1 VHPTQP
7 LRPTQ
12 PILSADSTPQRRR
25 NFSLRKSFAF
35 ALTILFAIATAA
47 TADTLYYHHI
57 FFDNSLEHD
66 AYFYSSGNASAPS
79 TLNLIHGKLPV
90 ETRFFYTPPNA
101 LRLEWTSARTGGW
114 DARIDVMRF
123 RDREINFIGGNLF
136 FWCYSPDGIPARAL
150 PEIRISDT
158 NSQFSRALKLREFI
172 GDLSAN
178 HWTQVKIPL
187 AEFSTASIHDLD
199 PNLLESIVFTQDE
212 ADKTPHTLILDEFK
226 IDTDQATALS
236 SASSDGTTI
245 SATER
250 HLGAAPSS
258 LQEGAGLDSTSAQ
271 NSLSSQT
278 RNADST
284 SHSTST
290 QTIPPPQNL
299 KAVGYERHVDLKW
312 DAVPDDQVERYI
324 IYRSLDNERTFQPI
338 GTQVRGITRFTDYLG
353 VPPQTAHYKVAA
365 SDSSYDQSPQSNS
378 VSATT
383 RAYTDDELL
392 TMLQEE
398 CFRYYYE
405 GAHPDSGTTL
415 ENIPG
420 DDRIV
425 ATGASGFGIMAL
437 IVGVDRHFITREEG
451 IARMQKIVAFLET
464 APRYHGVWSH
474 FMDGHTG
481 ASLPVFSMFDNA
493 GDLVETAFLVEGLLA
508 ARQYFRGDN
517 SAERD
522 LYSRITQLWN
532 TVKWDWYRRSPDSD
546 ALFWHWSPEFAWHIN
561 HRITGYNEAMIIYLL
576 AIASPT
582 HSVPADLYYS
592 GWAGQSAAAVNYR
605 RGWSG
610 DNSAA
615 TKSKSATTKEKAAT
629 SSIAKS
635 AASSATKDN
644 RGTNARANSA
654 ATKNSGEAKRSG
666 VATAGDEYLNGHSYF
681 GIKLDVGVGSGGP
694 LFYTHYSFMG
704 FDPRGLRD
712 RYTNYFDNN
721 RNMALINRAW
731 VVANPKHFAGYNAEN
746 WGLTASDGPNGYL
759 AHAPDEP
766 DDDGTMTPTGALS
779 SFPYTPEASMAALKY
794 FYRDKGADIWGIYGP
809 RDAFNE
815 SDDWISPIY
824 MGLNQAPIVVMIENY
839 RSGLIWKLFMSNPE
853 IQPMLD
859 KIGFRKDLAP
869 QRAR

>member
-1 VHPTQP
+1 V
-7 LRPTQ
+7 RRF
-12 PILSADSTPQRRR
+12 SKTPAPESPQCHHKI
-25 NFSLRKSFAF
+25 FSLKP
-35 ALTILFAIATAA
+35 FAIALAILFVITAA
-47 TADTLYYHHI
+47 TTADTLYYHHI

-90 ETRFFYTPPNA
+90 ENKFFYTPPNA
-101 LRLEWTSARTGGW
+101 LRLEWTSARSGGW
-114 DARIDVMRF
+114 DATVDVMRF

-136 FWCYSPDGIPARAL
+136 FWCYSPQGIPSRAL

-172 GDLSAN
+172 GDLPAN

-187 AEFSTASIHDLD
+187 AEFASASIHDLD

-212 ADKTPHTLILDEFK
+212 ADKTPHTLILDEIK
-226 IDTDQATALS
+226 IDTDAAT
-236 SASSDGTTI
+236 
-245 SATER
+245 
-250 HLGAAPSS
+250 AAPSAS
-258 LQEGAGLDSTSAQ
+258 AQGAPPSVSEGGGLDSTSTH
-271 NSLSSQT
+271 NSPS
-278 RNADST
+278 
-284 SHSTST
+284 
-290 QTIPPPQNL
+290 PQNL
-299 KAVGYERHVDLKW
+299 KATAYERHIDLKW
-312 DAVPDDQVERYI
+312 DPVPDDHVERYI
-324 IYRSLDNERTFQPI
+324 IFRSLDDGRTYQPI
-338 GTQVRGITRFTDYLG
+338 GTQVRGITRFSDYLG
-353 VPPQTAHYKVAA
+353 APPRTATYRVEA
-365 SDSSYDQSPQSNS
+365 SDASYEESSASNTA
-378 VSATT
+378 SATT
-383 RAYTDDELL
+383 HPLTDDELL

-425 ATGASGFGIMAL
+425 ATGASGFGIMSL
-437 IVGVDRHFITREEG
+437 VVGVDRGFITRDEG
-451 IARMQKIVAFLET
+451 LTRLNKIVTFLEK

-493 GDLVETAFLVEGLLA
+493 GDLVETAFLVEGLLT
-508 ARQYFRGDN
+508 ARQYFHRDTP
-517 SAERD
+517 SERD
-522 LYSRITQLWN
+522 LYDRIERLWN
-532 TVKWDWYRRSPDSD
+532 TVEWDWYRRTPDGD

-576 AIASPT
+576 AIAAPT
-582 HSVPADLYYS
+582 HGVPADLYYT

-605 RGWSG
+605 RGWSP
-610 DNSAA
+610 DANAR
-615 TKSKSATTKEKAAT
+615 
-629 SSIAKS
+629 AKS
-635 AASSATKDN
+635 AA
-644 RGTNARANSA
+644 
-654 ATKNSGEAKRSG
+654 
-666 VATAGDEYLNGHSYF
+666 TAGDQYRNGHSYF
-681 GIKLDVGVGSGGP
+681 GTKLDVGVGSGGP
-694 LFYTHYSFMG
+694 LFYAHYSYMG

-712 RYTNYFDNN
+712 RFTDYFTNN

-731 VVANPKHFAGYNAEN
+731 VEHNPKNLKGYGADN

-759 AHAPDEP
+759 AHAPDSQ

-779 SFPYTPEASMAALKY
+779 SFPYTPEASMAALKH

-815 SDDWISPIY
+815 TSDWISPIY

-839 RSGLIWKLFMSNPE
+839 RTGLLWKLFMSNPE

-859 KIGFRKDLAP
+859 KIGFKKDVSKETH
-869 QRAR
+869 

>member
-1 VHPTQP
+1 
-7 LRPTQ
+7 
-12 PILSADSTPQRRR
+12 
-25 NFSLRKSFAF
+25 
-35 ALTILFAIATAA
+35 
-47 TADTLYYHHI
+47 
-57 FFDNSLEHD
+57 
-66 AYFYSSGNASAPS
+66 
-79 TLNLIHGKLPV
+79 
-90 ETRFFYTPPNA
+90 
-101 LRLEWTSARTGGW
+101 
-114 DARIDVMRF
+114 MRF

-172 GDLSAN
+172 GDLPAN
-178 HWTQVKIPL
+178 RWTQVKIPL
-187 AEFSTASIHDLD
+187 AEFPTASIHNLD
-199 PNLLESIVFTQDE
+199 PAQLESIVFTQDE
-212 ADKTPHTLILDEFK
+212 ADKTPHTLILDEIK

-236 SASSDGTTI
+236 SASSEGVTSSASTT
-245 SATER
+245 
-250 HLGAAPSS
+250 
-258 LQEGAGLDSTSAQ
+258 TSIA
-271 NSLSSQT
+271 
-278 RNADST
+278 
-284 SHSTST
+284 T
-290 QTIPPPQNL
+290 QTIPSPQNL
-299 KAVGYERHVDLKW
+299 KAVAYERHIDLKW
-312 DAVPDDQVERYI
+312 DPIPDDQVERYI
-324 IYRSLDNERTFQPI
+324 IYRSLDNERTYQPI

-353 VPPQTAHYKVAA
+353 APPQTAHYKVAA

-378 VSATT
+378 ASATT
-383 RAYTDDELL
+383 RSFTDDELL

-425 ATGASGFGIMAL
+425 ATGASGFGVMAL

-464 APRYHGVWSH
+464 APRYHGAWSH

-493 GDLVETAFLVEGLLA
+493 GDLVETAFLIEGLLA
-508 ARQYFRGDN
+508 ARQYFHGDN

-522 LYSRITQLWN
+522 LYSRITQLWK
-532 TVKWDWYRRSPDSD
+532 TVEWDWYRRSPDGD

-610 DNSAA
+610 KNNAA
-615 TKSKSATTKEKAAT
+615 TNGKSAT
-629 SSIAKS
+629 SSVAKS
-635 AASSATKDN
+635 AGASTKDKIA
-644 RGTNARANSA
+644 TNTRASSA
-654 ATKNSGEAKRSG
+654 ATKNKSAKNSNAKS

-694 LFYTHYSFMG
+694 LFFAHYSFMG

-731 VVANPKHFAGYNAEN
+731 VVANPKHFAGYSAAN
-746 WGLTASDGPNGYL
+746 WGLTASDGPKGYL
-759 AHAPDEP
+759 DHSPDEHS
-766 DDDGTMTPTGALS
+766 DDGTMTPTGALS

-794 FYRDKGADIWGIYGP
+794 FYRDTRRGHLGHLRSARRVQRKRRLDFADLHGAESGADRGDDRKLSFRIDLEAVHVQSRDSANARQNRLLKSVKGNAIAFISSTTSSSAANPFVPSEQP
-809 RDAFNE
+809 RSSTLSCGE
-815 SDDWISPIY
+815 CGRRHHRVYPRL
-824 MGLNQAPIVVMIENY
+824 G
-839 RSGLIWKLFMSNPE
+839 
-853 IQPMLD
+853 
-859 KIGFRKDLAP
+859 
-869 QRAR
+869 ARTRHLPAGS

>member
-1 VHPTQP
+1 MRNFLIGCGHRP
-7 LRPTQ
+7 LRY
-12 PILSADSTPQRRR
+12 L
-25 NFSLRKSFAF
+25 
-35 ALTILFAIATAA
+35 ALLLAAIVVPLV
-47 TADTLYYHHI
+47 TADTLYYHHV

-90 ETRFFYTPPNA
+90 ETRVFYTPPNA
-101 LRLEWTSARTGGW
+101 LRLEWTSAPTGGW

-123 RDREINFIGGNLF
+123 RDREITFIGGNLF

-150 PEIRISDT
+150 PEVRISDT

-172 GDLSAN
+172 GDLPAN

-187 AEFSTASIHDLD
+187 AEFSAASIHDLD
-199 PNLLESIVFTQDE
+199 PAQLESIVFTQDE
-212 ADKTPHTLILDEFK
+212 SDKTPHTLILDEFK

-236 SASSDGTTI
+236 SASAAGVTLADDSSSTTTVD
-245 SATER
+245 TER
-250 HLGAAPSS
+250 KLGAASS
-258 LQEGAGLDSTSAQ
+258 RLQEGAGLDSTSPQ
-271 NSLSSQT
+271 NTPSSQAV
-278 RNADST
+278 NAVSA
-284 SHSTST
+284 SHSTAT
-290 QTIPPPQNL
+290 EPIPSPQNL
-299 KAVGYERHVDLKW
+299 KAVGYERHIDLKW
-312 DAVPDDQVERYI
+312 DPIPDDQVERYI
-324 IYRSLDNERTFQPI
+324 IYRSLDNERTYQPI

-353 VPPQTAHYKVAA
+353 ARPQTAYYKVAV

-378 VSATT
+378 ASATT
-383 RAYTDDELL
+383 RAFTDDELL
-392 TMLQEE
+392 AMLQEE
-398 CFRYYYE
+398 SFRYYYE

-437 IVGVDRHFITREEG
+437 IVGVDRGFITRDEG

-493 GDLVETAFLVEGLLA
+493 GDLVETAFLMEGLLA
-508 ARQYFRGDN
+508 ARQYFHGEN

-522 LYSRITQLWN
+522 LYARITQLWK
-532 TVKWDWYRRSPDSD
+532 TVEWDWYRRSPDSD
-546 ALFWHWSPEFAWHIN
+546 ALAWHWSPEFAWHIN

-582 HSVPADLYYS
+582 HGVPAELYYS
-592 GWAGQSAAAVNYR
+592 GWAGQSSAAVNYR

-610 DNSAA
+610 ENNAA
-615 TKSKSATTKEKAAT
+615 TKDKSATSSTTKSANAAT
-629 SSIAKS
+629 KKS
-635 AASSATKDN
+635 ATNSS
-644 RGTNARANSA
+644 ANSA
-654 ATKNSGEAKRSG
+654 AKNQRSTNANAKSA
-666 VATAGDEYLNGHSYF
+666 ATAGDEYLNGHSYF
-681 GIKLDVGVGSGGP
+681 GMKLDVGVGSGGP
-694 LFYTHYSFMG
+694 LFFAHYSFMG

-731 VVANPKHFAGYNAEN
+731 VVANPKHFAGYSAEN
-746 WGLTASDGPNGYL
+746 WGLTASDGPKGYL
-759 AHAPDEP
+759 DHAPDER

-809 RDAFNE
+809 RDAFND
-815 SDDWISPIY
+815 SADWISPIY

-859 KIGFRKDLAP
+859 KIGFHKDSAKS
-869 QRAR
+869 R

>member
-1 VHPTQP
+1 MFSF
-7 LRPTQ
+7 
-12 PILSADSTPQRRR
+12 IKI
-25 NFSLRKSFAF
+25 FSLAVF
-35 ALTILFAIATAA
+35 LFTAA
-47 TADTLYYHHI
+47 ITTADTLYYHHV

-66 AYFYSSGNASAPS
+66 AYYYSSGNASAPS

-90 ETRFFYTPPNA
+90 ESKIFYTPPNA

-136 FWCYSPDGIPARAL
+136 FWCYSPDSIPARAL
-150 PEIRISDT
+150 PEIRIIDT

-172 GDLSAN
+172 GELPAN
-178 HWTQVKIPL
+178 RWTQVKIPL
-187 AEFSTASIHDLD
+187 AEFPTASIHNLD
-199 PNLLESIVFTQDE
+199 PSLIESIVFTQDE
-212 ADKTPHTLILDEFK
+212 PDKTPRTLIIDEIK

-236 SASSDGTTI
+236 SASSVGVTLTSNSSSTTNFDTKRQ
-245 SATER
+245 S
-250 HLGAAPSS
+250 GAAPSAV
-258 LQEGAGLDSTSAQ
+258 EGAGLDSTSPQ
-271 NSLSSQT
+271 TNPSSQAVT
-278 RNADST
+278 AALH
-284 SHSTST
+284 SHSAEA
-290 QTIPPPQNL
+290 QTIPSPHNL
-299 KAVGYERHVDLKW
+299 KAIAYERHIDLKW

-324 IYRSLDNERTFQPI
+324 IYRSLDNERSYEPI

-353 VPPQTAHYKVAA
+353 APPQTAHYKVAA

-378 VSATT
+378 ASATT
-383 RAYTDDELL
+383 RAMSDDELL

-437 IVGVDRHFITREEG
+437 IVGVDRGFITRDEG
-451 IARMQKIVAFLET
+451 LARMQKIVAFLET

-493 GDLVETAFLVEGLLA
+493 GDLVETAFLMEGLLA
-508 ARQYFRGDN
+508 ARQYFHGDN

-522 LYSRITQLWN
+522 LYARITQLWKM
-532 TVKWDWYRRSPDSD
+532 VEWDWYRRSPDGD

-582 HSVPADLYYS
+582 HSVPAELYYS

-610 DNSAA
+610 DNNA
-615 TKSKSATTKEKAAT
+615 ATTKNN
-629 SSIAKS
+629 S
-635 AASSATKDN
+635 AASSATK
-644 RGTNARANSA
+644 NASA
-654 ATKNSGEAKRSG
+654 ATKNGATTNAGAAATKNQSATNASANATTKGKIAANAKAKAKSA
-666 VATAGDEYLNGHSYF
+666 ATAGDEYLNGHSYF

-694 LFYTHYSFMG
+694 LFFAHYSFMG
-704 FDPRGLRD
+704 FDPRGIRD

-721 RNMALINRAW
+721 RNMAMINRAW
-731 VVANPKHFAGYNAEN
+731 VVANPKHFAGYSASN
-746 WGLTASDGPNGYL
+746 WGLTASDGPKGYL
-759 AHAPDEP
+759 DHAPDAG

-779 SFPYTPEASMAALKY
+779 SFPYTPESSMDALKY
-794 FYRDKGADIWGIYGP
+794 FYRERGADIWDIYGP
-809 RDAFNE
+809 RDAFND
-815 SDDWISPIY
+815 SADWISPIY

-859 KIGFRKDLAP
+859 KIGFRKDSTP